1 MGTELTVA
9 VVGPGGL
16 VGREI
21 LELLGQ
27 RQFPAGSI
35 RLLGTHRTAGADVEL
50 AGRKEKIALGV
61 VLGPLAAEAGLRR
74 VVVSSYQGVA
84 SAGRRAVG
92 TLSRE
97 TIDLLNARG
106 VRRGRFA
113 RRLAFNCVPQV
124 GALEPGGSTT
134 HELLV

>member
-50 AGRKEKIALGV
+50 AGRKEKIALLTPQAFDGV
-61 VLGPLAAEAGLRR
+61 ELAFFAAGP
-74 VVVSSYQGVA
+74 GVA
-84 SAGRRAVG
+84 GEHAPRAVAAG
-92 TLSRE
+92 AAGVDVGSPLPLPSR
-97 TIDLLNARG
+97 G
-106 VRRGRFA
+106 
-113 RRLAFNCVPQV
+113 P
-124 GALEPGGSTT
+124 P
-134 HELLV
+134 